1 MRRAIRELGL
11 NNCRQPGKPVC
22 ERIAG
27 GCYNSGMTAEK
38 REPVLILGGGIN
50 GAAVARELLLNGVP
64 VCLVDSQDIACGAT
78 SRSSRLI
85 HGGLRYLEY
94 GDFALVRESLA
105 ERGRLRRL
113 APQFVSPLRLHIPV
127 SRRTGG
133 WIRSALR
140 FLGADRWPG
149 MRRFLASQFCAGPR
163 GVWLV
168 RLGLWLYDR
177 FAGDG
182 EFERSRIVSMAAA
195 GVPQV
200 NSEVYRWQCAYT
212 DGQML
217 YPERFVVA
225 LLEDARQLANEKEI
239 EFHVLTYHCAE
250 LQGDA
255 VRLQSILD
263 TEAAPETIHPPLII
277 NATGAWGDLTLG
289 ELEQPSPQLF
299 GGTKGSHFLT
309 RHPQLRTAIGEGG
322 VYAEADDGRPV
333 FVLPFGTSVLI
344 GTTDERFDDR
354 PERAVASAVEL
365 EYLLELVND
374 LFPEVGLTEND
385 IDMHYA
391 GIRPLPYQPDGSAAA
406 IPRGHAIKWNEQ
418 GAVPVLTLVGGKL
431 TTCRALAEDV
441 VALLAERFQLSPI
454 ISSRERLVP
463 GGENYPVDEESLL
476 REQQRLA
483 AEFRTELATIQSIWA
498 LCGSGTREALAET
511 RNENDDRFVGSGLPL
526 SFVRRVI
533 EREWVSTLDDL
544 LERRLMLL
552 FDPDLSVEDLQ
563 HLADCLV
570 STGRIDPDA
579 ADHAVTASIERL
591 GHIFGKQVT
600 ARTPQLS
607 TNDG

>member
-1 MRRAIRELGL
+1 
-11 NNCRQPGKPVC
+11 
-22 ERIAG
+22 
-27 GCYNSGMTAEK
+27 MTEEK

-64 VCLVDSQDIACGAT
+64 VCLVEAQDIACGAT

-94 GDFALVRESLA
+94 GDFALVRESLV
-105 ERGRLRRL
+105 ERGRLHRL

-127 SRRTGG
+127 SRRSGG
-133 WIRSALR
+133 WIGSLLR
-140 FLGADRWPG
+140 FLGAERWPG

-163 GVWLV
+163 GLWLI
-168 RLGLWLYDR
+168 RIGLWLYDR

-182 EFERSRIVSMAAA
+182 EFERPRIISMAAD
-195 GVPQV
+195 GIPQV
-200 NSEVYRWQCAYT
+200 NSEVYRWQCAYS

-225 LLEDARQLANEKEI
+225 LLEDARQLADEKEI
-239 EFHVLTYHCAE
+239 EFRVLTYHRAE

-255 VRLQSILD
+255 VRLKSILD
-263 TEAAPETIHPPLII
+263 TEAAAETIQPSLIV

-289 ELEQPSPQLF
+289 ELNQPSPQLF

-309 RHPQLRTAIGEGG
+309 RHPQLKAAIGEGG

-333 FVLPFGTSVLI
+333 FVLPFGASVLI
-344 GTTDERFDDR
+344 GTTDVRFDDR
-354 PERAVASAVEL
+354 PERAVASADEL

-374 LFPEVGLTEND
+374 LFPEVGLMADD

-391 GIRPLPYQPDGSAAA
+391 GVRPLPYRPDDTAAA
-406 IPRGHAIKWNEQ
+406 IPRGHAIEWNEQ
-418 GAVPVLTLVGGKL
+418 GAVSVLTLVGGKL

-441 VALLAERFQLSPI
+441 VALLAERLRLSPI
-454 ISSRERLVP
+454 ITSRERIVP
-463 GGENYPVDEESLL
+463 GGENYPVDQDSLL
-476 REQQRLA
+476 HEQQRLA
-483 AEFRTELATIQSIWA
+483 AEFRTELTTIQSIWA

-511 RNENDDRFVGSGLPL
+511 RDENDDRIVGCGLPL

-533 EREWVSTLDDL
+533 AREWVSTLDDL

-563 HLADCLV
+563 QLADCLENA
-570 STGRIDPDA
+570 GRIDPDTA
-579 ADHAVTASIERL
+579 AHAVTASVERL
-591 GHIFGKQVT
+591 GELFGKRVT
-600 ARTPQLS
+600 LRTPQLT